1 MRKSFIKIT
10 FHKVLP
16 ILNFYV
22 NGFKNM
28 KIGKTLWK
36 VIFIKLFLIFVILNY
51 FIYDKSIDSEFLN
64 DEEKAEYVYKNLKG
78 N

>member
-1 MRKSFIKIT
+1 MLSIKS
-10 FHKVLP
+10 